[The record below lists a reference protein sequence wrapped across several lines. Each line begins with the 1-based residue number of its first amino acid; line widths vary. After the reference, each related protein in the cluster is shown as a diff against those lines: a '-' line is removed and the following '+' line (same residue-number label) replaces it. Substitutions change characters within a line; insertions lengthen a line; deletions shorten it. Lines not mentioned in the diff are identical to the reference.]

1 VSTAREGRLRSIA
14 AGVVGVLAVL
24 LLLVSAIAVWARATV
39 FDSDK
44 VAALVGDA
52 LAEPEVDAALADK
65 VTEQVFA
72 AVDVESLL
80 TNLLPSSIDRL
91 APVMT
96 AGVRAAVDQGL
107 TQLFETPEIQ
117 ELVTN
122 LVRRAHSAAMSLL
135 QGDGLLDGVSVQDG
149 AVTLNLL
156 PLIERGLARV
166 QSFGLLSDVE
176 LPELTADGD
185 PQQQIADLE
194 AALGRDLP
202 DDFGQLV
209 VYRSD
214 RLADAQATV
223 ENAQR
228 MLVLAKRALVV
239 LLIATV
245 FLIALTIVLARER
258 WRAAMLLGLG
268 AVVAMVVARTAVRRV
283 RDDAPELLERPGA
296 KAALG
301 SILDGAASGLLR
313 IFGIVLLVGAVVTLI
328 AFFRRHRQRRDLV
341 LIGAVLAGVIVV
353 GLLGFSIWALLIGI
367 LAGVGL
373 VFLVRELWP
382 EADQPTPTAA

>member
-1 VSTAREGRLRSIA
+1 
-14 AGVVGVLAVL
+14 
-24 LLLVSAIAVWARATV
+24 
-39 FDSDK
+39 
-44 VAALVGDA
+44 VGDA
-52 LAEPEVDAALADK
+52 LAEPEVEQALAEK

-72 AVDVESLL
+72 AVDVDALL
-80 TNLLPSSIDRL
+80 SNLLPSTLDRL
-91 APVMT
+91 APVMG
-96 AGVRAAVDQGL
+96 AGLQEAVDRGL
-107 TQLFETPEIQ
+107 TQLFERPEIQ

-122 LVRRAHSAAMSLL
+122 LVRRAHAGVMRLL
-135 QGDGLLDGVSVQDG
+135 QGDGLVDGIAVVDG

-156 PLIERGLARV
+156 PLVDRGLTRL

-176 LPELTADGD
+176 VPELTADGD

-228 MLVLAKRALVV
+228 LLVVAKRALVV

-283 RDDAPELLERPGA
+283 RDDAPELVERPGA

-313 IFGIVLLVGAVVTLI
+313 IFGIILLVGAVVALI
-328 AFFRRHRQRRDLV
+328 AFFRRHRQRRDVV

-367 LAGVGL
+367 LAGVGV
-373 VFLVRELWP
+373 VFLLRELWP
-382 EADQPTPTAA
+382 AADTTTPTAAA